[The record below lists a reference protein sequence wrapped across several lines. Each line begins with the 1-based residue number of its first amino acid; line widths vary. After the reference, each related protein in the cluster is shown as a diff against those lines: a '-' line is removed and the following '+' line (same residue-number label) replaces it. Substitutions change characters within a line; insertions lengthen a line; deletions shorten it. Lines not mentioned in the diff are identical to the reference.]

1 MFVVRW
7 LILQAKILK
16 NSFKERKKQ
25 FLFRIIT
32 RGLIFMLGFWL
43 LYLFLTYMF
52 DFASKRNIRPFDFAA
67 SLLSFT
73 LLVFMPLLIYSAI
86 ICSLHFL
93 FQKEEIS
100 FLFTLPV
107 KRIQIFEAKF
117 LQTFYKSSWVAF
129 CGILTFII
137 AVQTYFHISPLIY
150 LGAVIASIAYLL
162 IPVSL
167 GVILTLVLSRI
178 IPFVRA
184 KGLLTIV
191 GLFVGSL
198 IILAIRMMQPERLA
212 TVEGKLSLL
221 TFIEGLHRPW
231 MTVLPNEWL
240 NNVCASY
247 YQGDITGIWVNT
259 FALVVVAFFFLVA
272 VYILAK
278 AFYVRIW
285 TESLATPAVIP
296 GEYRWKAF
304 LKIFPAHLRAFVKKD
319 ILTFYRDTVER
330 GSLLLFIP
338 MTALY
343 FYSMYV
349 LAWQLRNYG
358 ESTFSFL
365 YEYLFNLFYAGIVI
379 CGLAGRWVFPSLS
392 GEGSNFKLLRLAAI
406 PLRDFVKEKLWL
418 GFIPLFIMGQILVVG
433 SCLIMGIS
441 LELSIIASFIMLILT
456 FGIVSIGV
464 TLGARMADFSV
475 KEPLDV
481 VLGHQGIVFVAVELL
496 FIIGTIVLTGIPL
509 AIYLS
514 GGPNSLLVFAL
525 IADILAFG
533 LFFYFGVYISYRSAI
548 TYLERRDI

>member
-1 MFVVRW
+1 MFVAKW

-25 FLFRIIT
+25 FLFRTIT
-32 RGLIFMLGFWL
+32 QGLIFMLGFWL
-43 LYLFLTYMF
+43 LYLFLIYMF
-52 DFASKRNIRPFDFAA
+52 GFAAKRNIQPIDFAA
-67 SLLSFT
+67 SLLSFS

-100 FLFTLPV
+100 FLFTLPI
-107 KRIQIFEAKF
+107 KRTQIFAVKF
-117 LQTFYKSSWVAF
+117 LQTFYKSSWIVF
-129 CGILTFII
+129 CGILTFVI
-137 AVQTYFHISPLIY
+137 AIQAYFDISPLIY

-162 IPVSL
+162 IPVCL

-178 IPFVRA
+178 IPFTRA
-184 KGLLTIV
+184 KGLLTVV

-212 TVEGKLSLL
+212 TVEGRLSLL

-240 NNVCASY
+240 NNVCVSY
-247 YQGDITGIWVNT
+247 YQADTTGIWINT
-259 FALVVVAFFFLVA
+259 IALVVVAFFLLVA
-272 VYILAK
+272 IYILAK

-285 TESLATPAVIP
+285 TESLATPVVIP

-304 LKIFPAHLRAFVKKD
+304 LKIFPAHLRALVKKD
-319 ILTFYRDTVER
+319 MLTFYRDTVEK

-379 CGLAGRWVFPSLS
+379 CGLASRWVFPSIS
-392 GEGSNFKLLRLAAI
+392 GEGINFKLLRLTAL
-406 PLRDFVKEKLWL
+406 PLRDLVKEKLWL

-433 SCLIMGIS
+433 SCFIMGIS
-441 LELSIIASFIMLILT
+441 LELSIIASAIMLILT
-456 FGIVSIGV
+456 IGMVSIGV
-464 TLGARMADFSV
+464 ILGARMADFSV
-475 KEPLDV
+475 KEPLDFA
-481 VLGHQGIVFVAVELL
+481 LGYHGIIFVAVELL
-496 FIIGTIVLTGIPL
+496 FIIGIIILTGIPL
-509 AIYLS
+509 AIYLRS
-514 GGPNSLLVFAL
+514 GFSSLLFFVL
-525 IADILAFG
+525 IATIVG
-533 LFFYFGVYISYRSAI
+533 LGLIFYFGIYLPYRGAI
-548 TYLERRDI
+548 AYLEKREI

>member
-1 MFVVRW
+1 MFVVKW
-7 LILQAKILK
+7 LILQARILE

-25 FLFRIIT
+25 ILFRIIT
-32 RGLIFMLGFWL
+32 HGLIFVFGLAL
-43 LYLFLTYMF
+43 LYLFLIYMF
-52 DFASKRNIRPFDFAA
+52 DFAAKRDVQPFDFAA
-67 SLLSFT
+67 SLVSFS

-107 KRIQIFEAKF
+107 KRIQIFAVKF
-117 LQTFYKSSWVAF
+117 LQTFYKSSWVVF

-137 AVQTYFHISPLIY
+137 AIQTYFDVSPLIY

-162 IPVSL
+162 ISVSL

-178 IPFVRA
+178 VPFVRA
-184 KGLLTIV
+184 TGLLTVV

-198 IILAIRMMQPERLA
+198 IILAIRMIQPERLA
-212 TVEGKLSLL
+212 TVEGRLSLL
-221 TFIEGLHRPW
+221 TFVEGLHRPW

-240 NNVCASY
+240 NNICVSY
-247 YQGDITGIWVNT
+247 YQGDTTGIWLNT
-259 FALVVVAFFFLVA
+259 FALVIVAFFLLVA
-272 VYILAK
+272 IYILAK

-285 TESLATPAVIP
+285 TESIATPAVIP
-296 GEYRWKAF
+296 SEYGWKAF

-319 ILTFYRDTVER
+319 ILTFNRDTVER
-330 GSLLLFIP
+330 GSLLIFIP

-343 FYSMYV
+343 FYSMHV

-481 VLGHQGIVFVAVELL
+481 VLGHQGIVFVVVELL

-548 TYLERRDI
+548 TYLERLDI